1 LRLILGCDE
10 MVASWVGEKLGTVIQ
25 PPYTAIG
32 LTKDGLD
39 LCARAVFN
47 DFTGSNV
54 EMTVASTG
62 VSKGFARAIA
72 AYVFRQLGVNRLSIK
87 TKRSNKAVQRLAPR
101 LGFKFEGIS
110 ARYFGPSKADD
121 AIRYV
126 LFPEDAR
133 KWLDEHS

>member
-1 LRLILGCDE
+1 MRLIFDCDE
-10 MVASWVGEKLGTVIQ
+10 MVASWVGERLGVQIQ

-32 LTKDGLD
+32 MTRDGMD
-39 LCARAVFN
+39 LCAGAVFN

-54 EMTVASTG
+54 EMTVASIG
-62 VSKGFARAIA
+62 VSKGFVCAVAR
-72 AYVFRQLGVNRLSIK
+72 YVFGQLAVNRLSIK

-110 ARYFGPSKADD
+110 ARYFGPTKADD

-133 KWLDEHS
+133 KWLNEHA